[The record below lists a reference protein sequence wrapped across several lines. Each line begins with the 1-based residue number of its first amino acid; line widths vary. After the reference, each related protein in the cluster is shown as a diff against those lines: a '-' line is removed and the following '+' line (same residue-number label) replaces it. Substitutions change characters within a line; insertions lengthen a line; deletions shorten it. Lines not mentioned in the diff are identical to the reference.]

1 MEKFKKLKIVT
12 ILGTRPEI
20 IRLSCII
27 KKFDNYFDHVLIH
40 TGQNYDYNLNEIF
53 FEELGIRR
61 PDYFLKSAG
70 KNVGETIGNIISK
83 SYSLF
88 SEIQPD
94 GVLILGDTNS
104 SLSAIA
110 AKRLKIPIFHM
121 EAGNRCFDQNVPE
134 ELNRKICDHT
144 ADINLVYSENSRK
157 YLLDEGFRKDNI
169 FLTGSPMN
177 EVLERY
183 NSIIDERIDITLSA
197 LKLEKSEYLI
207 ASIHREENLDIGD
220 NLQSILNALNNVAK
234 YFDKELLF
242 STHPRT
248 RKKIDHLNLQGF
260 DKIRF
265 LDALGFYDYIALQ
278 KNAFLVLSDSGTISE
293 ESAILNFPAVT
304 VRKSIERPEAIDYGN
319 IIVGG
324 IDSNSIIQASIIA
337 IQEHNELNP
346 SITPFY
352 QMSNT
357 SSIVT
362 KIVSGFIQNINHF
375 TWRK

>member
-1 MEKFKKLKIVT
+1 MALKSKIKIAT

-20 IRLSCII
+20 IRLSVII
-27 KKFDNYFDHVLIH
+27 KKFDKYFEHTLIH

-53 FEELGIRR
+53 FSELNLRK
-61 PDYFLKSAG
+61 PDYFLGCAG
-70 KNVGETIGNIISK
+70 KTPGQTIGNVISK
-83 SYSLF
+83 SYDIL
-88 SEIQPD
+88 SEVKPD
-94 GVLILGDTNS
+94 GILILGDTNS
-104 SLSAIA
+104 SLSSIA

-144 ADINLVYSENSRK
+144 SDINLVYSENSRK

-177 EVLERY
+177 EVL
-183 NSIIDERIDITLSA
+183 SIFKSKIESRT
-197 LKLEKSEYLI
+197 KNTLEKFNLNSKDYII
-207 ASIHREENLDIGD
+207 ASIHREENLDLKD
-220 NLQSILNALNNVAK
+220 NLDKILDGVNNTADFFNKKV
-234 YFDKELLF
+234 LF

-248 RKKIDHLNLQGF
+248 QKKIS
-260 DKIRF
+260 KINKSSF
-265 LDALGFYDYIALQ
+265 KNIQFVEALGFFDYINLQ
-278 KNAFLVLSDSGTISE
+278 MNSFLVLSDSGTISE

-319 IIVGG
+319 IIIGG
-324 IDSNSIIQASIIA
+324 IDKESILNSSIIA
-337 IQEHNELNP
+337 VSEHKNN
-346 SITPFY
+346 SQITPYYSFTD
-352 QMSNT
+352 T

-362 KIVSGFIQNINHF
+362 KIITGFIQNINHF

>member
-1 MEKFKKLKIVT
+1 MRKLKIVT

-20 IRLSCII
+20 IRLSCIVD
-27 KKFDNYFDHVLIH
+27 KFDSYFNHVLVH

-53 FEELGIRR
+53 FEELNIRK
-61 PDYFLKSAG
+61 PDYFLNSSG
-70 KNVGETIGNIISK
+70 NNVGETIGNIISK
-83 SYSLF
+83 TYSLF
-88 SEIQPD
+88 QEIQPE

-157 YLLDEGFRKDNI
+157 YLLDEGFKKDNI
-169 FLTGSPMN
+169 YLTGSPMY
-177 EVLERY
+177 EVLEKY
-183 NSIIDERIDITLSA
+183 NPKIEERADDILHK
-197 LKLEKSEYLI
+197 LKLKKKSYIL

-220 NLQSILNALNNVAK
+220 NLQQILGALNNVAS
-234 YFDKELLF
+234 YFDKELIF

-248 RKKIDHLNLQGF
+248 KKKIKSLNIQDL
-260 DKIRF
+260 DKINF
-265 LDALGFYDYIALQ
+265 LDALGFYEYVALQ
-278 KNAFLVLSDSGTISE
+278 KNSYLVLSDSGTISE

-304 VRKSIERPEAIDYGN
+304 IRKSIERPEAIDYGN
-319 IIVGG
+319 IVVGG
-324 IDSNSIIQASIIA
+324 IETNSIIQSSIIA
-337 IQEHNELNP
+337 IKEYNLVNP
-346 SITPFY
+346 SVTPFY
-352 QMSNT
+352 QIRNT

-362 KIVSGFIQNINHF
+362 KIVSGFVQNINHF

>member
-1 MEKFKKLKIVT
+1 MEKFKKLKILT

-20 IRLSCII
+20 IRLSCVIE
-27 KKFDNYFDHVLIH
+27 KFDVYFDHILVH

-53 FEELGIRR
+53 FEELGIRE
-61 PDYFLKSAG
+61 PDYFLNSAG
-70 KNVGETIGNIISK
+70 YNVGETLGNIISK

-88 SEIQPD
+88 SEIKPD
-94 GVLILGDTNS
+94 GILILGDTNS

-144 ADINLVYSENSRK
+144 ADINLVYSENSRR

-169 FLTGSPMN
+169 YLTGSPMN
-177 EVLERY
+177 EVLGKYKAKIEEREV
-183 NSIIDERIDITLSA
+183 DVLKRHKITTGG
-197 LKLEKSEYLI
+197 YLI

-234 YFDKELLF
+234 YFNKEIVF

-248 RKKIDHLNLQGF
+248 KKKIDSLNLQGLNQ
-260 DKIRF
+260 IRF

-304 VRKSIERPEAIDYGN
+304 IRKSIERPEAIDYGN
-319 IIVGG
+319 ILLGG
-324 IDSNSIIQASIIA
+324 IDTNSIIQSSIIA
-337 IQEHNELNP
+337 IKEHNESNP

-352 QMSNT
+352 QISNT

>member
-27 KKFDNYFDHVLIH
+27 KRFDNYFDHILVH

-53 FEELGIRR
+53 FEELDIRE
-61 PDYFLKSAG
+61 PDYFLNSAG
-70 KNVGETIGNIISK
+70 INVGETIGNIISK

-88 SEIQPD
+88 SKIKPD
-94 GVLILGDTNS
+94 GILILGDTNS

-144 ADINLVYSENSRK
+144 ADINLVYSENSRR

-169 FLTGSPMN
+169 YLTGSPMN
-177 EVLERY
+177 EVLYKYKAEIEKRE
-183 NSIIDERIDITLSA
+183 DEVLKSYKITA
-197 LKLEKSEYLI
+197 GGYLI

-220 NLQSILNALNNVAK
+220 NLQSILIALNNVAN
-234 YFDKELLF
+234 YFDKEIIF

-248 RKKIDHLNLQGF
+248 KKKINSLNLQGLNQ
-260 DKIRF
+260 IRF
-265 LDALGFYDYIALQ
+265 LDALGFHDYVALQ

-304 VRKSIERPEAIDYGN
+304 IRKSIERPEALDYGN
-319 IIVGG
+319 IILGG
-324 IDSNSIIQASIIA
+324 IDTNSIIQSSIVA
-337 IQEHNELNP
+337 IKEYNESNP

-352 QMSNT
+352 QITNT